1 MAEAIG
7 LVASVVTLIT
17 LTETVKHTVSKFV
30 KTINGAEKVLNP
42 VLGNLYSLHT
52 ILVTLHKQLDI
63 QQDKSHRSMTL
74 HHLQQPLSICENALS
89 RIQLSLDKAKVVGNY
104 VIGTLLDKQT
114 LRHIQRL
121 DGIVPILQLALE
133 ADSLASTHAIENL
146 LRTLQLDNTE
156 QTGLLRQDIQALRGD
171 TLHWKLE
178 AKETAAEF
186 AELRLRTSILNWL
199 ALADPTSN
207 HHAACQRHLLGTG
220 QWLLESAEFV
230 DWEAG
235 RKPHLWLQAMGQ

>member
-7 LVASVVTLIT
+7 LVASVATLIT
-17 LTETVKHTVSKFV
+17 LTETVKQTVSKFV
-30 KTINGAEKVLNP
+30 RTTKGAEKILNP

-52 ILVTLHKQLDI
+52 ILVTLHKQLEI
-63 QQDKSHRSMTL
+63 RQDKSHRSMTL

-89 RIQLSLDKAKVVGNY
+89 RIQLSLDKVKVVGNY

-133 ADSLASTHAIENL
+133 ADSLASTHAIESL

-171 TLHWKLE
+171 NLQWKLE
-178 AKETAAEF
+178 AKETAAES
-186 AELRLRTSILNWL
+186 AELRLRTSILKWL
-199 ALADPTSN
+199 ALSDPTTN
-207 HHAACQRHLLGTG
+207 HRAACQRHLVGTG
-220 QWLLESAEFV
+220 QWLLESAEFA

-235 RKPHLWLQAMGQ
+235 HKPHLWLQAMGK

>member
-1 MAEAIG
+1 
-7 LVASVVTLIT
+7 
-17 LTETVKHTVSKFV
+17 
-30 KTINGAEKVLNP
+30 
-42 VLGNLYSLHT
+42 
-52 ILVTLHKQLDI
+52 
-63 QQDKSHRSMTL
+63 MTL
-74 HHLQQPLSICENALS
+74 HHLQQLLSICENALS
-89 RIQLSLDKAKVVGNY
+89 RIQLSLDKVKVVGNY

-133 ADSLASTHAIENL
+133 ADSLASTHAIESL

-171 TLHWKLE
+171 TLQWKLE
-178 AKETAAEF
+178 AKETAAES

-199 ALADPTSN
+199 ALADPTRN

-220 QWLLESAEFV
+220 QWLLESAEFA
-230 DWEAG
+230 DWEGGKQTSAVAPG
-235 RKPHLWLQAMGQ
+235 YG